1 MLHEAFCLYSEADIF
16 KPYQKHHS
24 TVKDACETAEKLS
37 IKNMVLYH
45 TEDKNKN
52 NRKQLYIEEGQQYY
66 SGNLFIPEDFECIEL

>member
-24 TVKDACETAEKLS
+24 TVKDACETAEKLN
-37 IKNMVLYH
+37 IKNLVLYH

-52 NRKQLYIEEGQQYY
+52 NRKQLYLEEGRKYY
-66 SGNLFIPEDFECIEL
+66 SGNLFIPEDFESIEL